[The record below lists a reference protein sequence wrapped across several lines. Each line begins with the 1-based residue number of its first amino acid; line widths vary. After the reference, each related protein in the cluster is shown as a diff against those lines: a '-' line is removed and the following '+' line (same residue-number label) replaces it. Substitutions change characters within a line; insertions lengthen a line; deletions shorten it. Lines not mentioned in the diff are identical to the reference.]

1 MYFTFK
7 IHILVTTM
15 MTWNPFI
22 YKKKKTQATLT
33 PNNKQSHNLWPPATL
48 FFWSKIKHTCLS
60 SCSDSCRL
68 RIWRNKGLSIMA
80 RREVRSSSILWSPW
94 SNSRV
99 CRCSTYSTACSV
111 PVGQR
116 SNIIDIIMY
125 SWSKVKGYNFNQ
137 LLFTC
142 IIANIFGCE
151 PVPAVKE

>member
-7 IHILVTTM
+7 IHILVTTT

-22 YKKKKTQATLT
+22 YKKNPRQLQHQITNSPITCDPL
-33 PNNKQSHNLWPPATL
+33 PPP

-94 SNSRV
+94 SHSRV

-111 PVGQR
+111 PVRQR
-116 SNIIDIIMY
+116 SNIIDIIIY

-142 IIANIFGCE
+142 IIANIFGCK
-151 PVPAVKE
+151 PVLAVKE